1 MKSRR
6 YRQAGLVVVVGLAL
20 LASVSCGSAV
30 REGRG
35 SSYVVIDALL
45 AASGS
50 STTYEHTLESDV
62 LTKNSIMEDKGKL
75 SAHIALKDASMDPA
89 SASPANMITLERY
102 RVAYTRSDGRN
113 TQGVDVPYTFDG
125 GATGTLSTQSSD
137 ITFVLVRPQA
147 KVEAPLLA
155 LRGGGGALLIS
166 TIADVT
172 FYGHDQAGNEVN
184 VSGKISVNF
193 ADWADP
199 DDAKK

>member
-6 YRQAGLVVVVGLAL
+6 YRQAGMVGLVGLAL

-35 SSYVVIDALL
+35 SSYVVVDALL
-45 AASGS
+45 AAAGT
-50 STTYEHTLESDV
+50 STTYENTLESDV
-62 LTKNSIMEDKGKL
+62 LTKGGILEDKGKL

-102 RVAYTRSDGRN
+102 HVAFTRSDGRN
-113 TQGVDVPYTFDG
+113 TQGVDVPYAFDG
-125 GATGTLSTQSSD
+125 GATGSLTTQASE

-147 KVEAPLLA
+147 KLEAPLLA
-155 LRGGGGALLIS
+155 LRGVGGALLIS

-172 FYGHDQAGNEVN
+172 FYGHDQAGNAVTA
-184 VSGKISVNF
+184 SGKISVNF
-193 ADWADP
+193 ADWAD
-199 DDAKK
+199 DTTTK